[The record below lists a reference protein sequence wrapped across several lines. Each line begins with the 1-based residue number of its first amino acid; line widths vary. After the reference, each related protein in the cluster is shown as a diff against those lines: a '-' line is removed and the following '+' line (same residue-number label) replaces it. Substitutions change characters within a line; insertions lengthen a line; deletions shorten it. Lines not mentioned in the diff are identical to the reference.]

1 MSKAMIALVNIGS
14 NIEIEGLRL
23 PSGTFAVSVPQVA
36 SLFSIDTN
44 QSSRT
49 LKPLLGAGFSFDKT
63 SSELHSKPVNI
74 VSLSQFDTILTQLD
88 RKGNLKAQELRDALS
103 GLALNE
109 LFCDAFGIVSD
120 ARTRRAWLDARFK
133 GMEERTSLTDAIKEW
148 LERNVISDTAE
159 KFIYSNV
166 SDKLNVG
173 LTGHKAKYWRDVVG
187 CSDNAALRDRWKDS
201 HLDHIKS
208 VETHA
213 TRLIVRGQTPMD
225 AIESALEFFDFS
237 VDEAPTA

>member
-23 PSGTFAVSVPQVA
+23 PDGTFAVSVPQVA
-36 SLFSIDTN
+36 ALFSVRQDH
-44 QSSRT
+44 SSRD
-49 LKPLLGAGFSFDKT
+49 LKPLLGEGFQFAKAF
-63 SSELHSKPVNI
+63 SELNPKPVNI
-74 VSLSQFDTILTQLD
+74 ISLSQFEIVMMKLD
-88 RKGNLKAQELRDALS
+88 RKGNIKAQELRDALS

-133 GMEERTSLTDAIKEW
+133 GMEERTSLTDAIKDW

-225 AIESALEFFDFS
+225 AIELALEFFDFS